1 MTVVSVKSLRF
12 TVPRKRERE
21 RKDRGIPCCNAYT
34 ADEHGTLKGKPLE
47 GVSEHE
53 DRETADGR

>member
-1 MTVVSVKSLRF
+1 MSVVSVNLSDLLYRGG
-12 TVPRKRERE
+12 ERE

-34 ADEHGTLKGKPLE
+34 VDEHGTLKGKPLE

-53 DRETADGR
+53 DRQTADGR